1 VSTHASPTVG
11 LADGIEIPLLGLGTW
26 QASGRAAYD
35 AVRTALDV
43 GYRHVD
49 TATMYRNEESVGRA
63 IRESGV
69 PRDEVFVTTKLPSE
83 RADRPRETIEAS
95 LRDLGLDRVDL
106 WLIHWPPGDRARPDV
121 WEAFVAAR
129 DAGLARAIG
138 VSNYTPRQIDELV
151 GATGVTP
158 ALNQIRWSPALYDE
172 RTVRAHAERGVVL
185 EGYSP
190 FRAMRMRD
198 RVLGEIAGRHGVT
211 PYQVVLRWH
220 LEHGI
225 VVIPKSADA
234 ARIAA
239 NFDVFGFA
247 LDADEVARIDA
258 LGNA

>member
-1 VSTHASPTVG
+1 MSAPASPTIG
-11 LADGIEIPLLGLGTW
+11 LGDGVEIPLLGLGTW

-49 TATMYRNEESVGRA
+49 TATMYRNEEAVGRA
-63 IRESGV
+63 IRDSGV
-69 PRDEVFVTTKLPSE
+69 PREEIFVTTKLPSE
-83 RADRPRETIEAS
+83 RAGRPRETLDAS
-95 LRDLGLDRVDL
+95 LRDLGLERVDL
-106 WLIHWPPGDRARPDV
+106 WLIHWPPDDRARPDV

-138 VSNYTPRQIDELV
+138 VSNYSPRQIDELSQ
-151 GATGVTP
+151 ATGVTP

-172 RTVRAHAERGVVL
+172 RTVQAHADRGVVL

-198 RVLGEIAGRHGVT
+198 RVLQEIAGRHGAT

-220 LEHGI
+220 LEHEI

-239 NFDVFGFA
+239 NFDVFGFTLA
-247 LDADEVARIDA
+247 ADEVARIDA
-258 LGNA
+258 LGHA

>member
-1 VSTHASPTVG
+1 VSAPASPTVPLG
-11 LADGIEIPLLGLGTW
+11 DGVDIPLVGLGTW

-49 TATMYRNEESVGRA
+49 TATMYRNEADVGRA

-83 RADRPRETIEAS
+83 RADRPRETLDAS

-129 DAGLARAIG
+129 DDGLARAIG
-138 VSNYTPRQIDELV
+138 VSNYSPRQIDELV
-151 GATGVTP
+151 RATDVMP
-158 ALNQIRWSPALYDE
+158 ALNQIRWSPALYDDE
-172 RTVRAHAERGVVL
+172 TVQAHAERGVVL

-198 RVLGEIAGRHGVT
+198 RVLGGIATRHGVT

-225 VVIPKSADA
+225 VVIPKSADP

-258 LGNA
+258 LGQS